1 MNEDG
6 NSSHDGENSPHNGP
20 AIVINQFLNINTK
33 YKGSPARQ

>member
-6 NSSHDGENSPHNGP
+6 NSSEDYPHSG
-20 AIVINQFLNINTK
+20 IVINQYLKLNTK